1 METETQAELNGR
13 SLALAAIAGACN
25 IALVWDAFDWVPHD
39 AVTLWNTLVHGS
51 FLLMPLMVVIFYRR
65 IIQVT
70 STFAALLAIALIMS
84 IGRADLIMYI
94 LMYVQMGIYLIS
106 AFFLLLLT
114 VEPLDI
120 LVERVRERIW
130 GAGDDR

>member
-1 METETQAELNGR
+1 M
-13 SLALAAIAGACN
+13 
-25 IALVWDAFDWVPHD
+25 
-39 AVTLWNTLVHGS
+39 TLWNTLVHGS
-51 FLLMPLMVVIFYRR
+51 FLLMPLLVVIFYRR